1 MGHHGRMAT
10 LTAPARRRRT
20 TPPRRLRVVQDP
32 IPEVDPVTAILA
44 TVADRQQRRFRGMG
58 ASVGKSSVV
67 HRVELVDWI
76 SGTRMP
82 APACHVGMAAG
93 DPTRLRPVAGQ
104 VTCQRCLSQARRS
117 SARDGDP
124 RQLPLF

>member
-1 MGHHGRMAT
+1 MAT

-58 ASVGKSSVV
+58 ASIGRSTVV
-67 HRVELVDWI
+67 HRVELVDWLG
-76 SGTRMP
+76 GTRMP

-93 DPTRLRPVAGQ
+93 DPTRLRPVAGP
-104 VTCQRCLSQARRS
+104 VTCQRCTTQARRS
-117 SARDGDP
+117 STRHIDP
-124 RQLPLF
+124 AQLPLF